1 MSQAFRWRCCD
12 RIGAGDRS
20 LGLRLRSLNVL
31 TSLDHVDASDAS
43 MIHGYRDREH
53 RNR

>member
-12 RIGAGDRS
+12 GAGAGDRW
-20 LGLRLRSLNVL
+20 LGLRLRSLNVAA
-31 TSLDHVDASDAS
+31 SLDHFDASDAS

-53 RNR
+53 RYR